1 MTQRGCRW
9 GRVSFFVLVGWLL
22 VSLLYLLGVPA
33 YALERL
39 VPYDDFN
46 ATHIDPD
53 KWFGVQPGGPGTEA
67 IRQLQ
72 DNRLR
77 LVSRSYGKTD
87 SDSGRLPSE
96 LLLIVLNSAG
106 VTAIKATVEVTDVAA
121 TGCPGNPEAT
131 VAVAGLIGLFFN
143 TATRT
148 PGSRLNEV
156 QAGIRIV
163 RASDSSEPP
172 DVLRAQSFVLHCVEE
187 RSCSH
192 LDPRTKLHFQDLG
205 PVKRGEMTRLRV
217 QWDRENHRF
226 IFQRGDD
233 PEVFAPY
240 TVSDTASG
248 DVHKTLIVVHSV
260 ANCTT
265 TPRPVAFM
273 DASFDDVWVN
283 ESAAPRLAR

>member
-1 MTQRGCRW
+1 
-9 GRVSFFVLVGWLL
+9 VSFFVLVGWLL
-22 VSLLYLLGVPA
+22 VSQLYLLGVPA

-46 ATHIDPD
+46 AAHIDPNR
-53 KWFGVQPGGPGTEA
+53 WSWTAGWGAAATEA
-67 IRQLQ
+67 IRQIQ
-72 DNRLR
+72 DHRLR
-77 LVSRSYGKTD
+77 LVYRSYGRTD
-87 SDSGRLPSE
+87 SDSEVLGNGHQLFLPNAAA
-96 LLLIVLNSAG
+96 I
-106 VTAIKATVEVTDVAA
+106 TAIQATVQVNDMVA
-121 TGCPGNPEAT
+121 TGCRGNPTSTET
-131 VAVAGLIGLFFN
+131 FAGLGGFFFN
-143 TATRT
+143 TATPT

-240 TVSDTASG
+240 TASDTASG
-248 DVHKTLIVVHSV
+248 DLHKTLIVLHSV

-273 DASFDDVWVN
+273 DASFDDVLVN
-283 ESAAPRLAR
+283 ESAAPRSTR